1 MEDTEND
8 NAFDGIMKSNKRTK
22 NPRIQSSSFFD
33 PVQNWVDQSLQNR
46 QWTQKLMD
54 LSDN

>member
-1 MEDTEND
+1 MEYTEND
-8 NAFDGIMKSNKRTK
+8 KAFDGIMKSNKRTK